1 MDLYF
6 LPMAGSFP
14 AHVACLEAGIAPA
27 LHHVARHTK
36 QLADGRDYRAIAPQG
51 IVPVISLP
59 DGSTLTETA
68 AVLQYIADQAPERRL
83 APAWGTAARYR
94 LIEWLN
100 FTSTEVHKKLLNPLF
115 GSGTP
120 AETMAWTR
128 SCAPAVLGY
137 AERWLGAREVLV
149 GAQFT
154 VADAYLGWALLIAP
168 YGGIALDE
176 YPALRA
182 YVARYQQ
189 RPSVMTALAHELPLY
204 QRERATRART
214 AGV

>member
-27 LHHVARHTK
+27 LQHVARRTK
-36 QLADGRDYRAIAPQG
+36 QLDDGRDYRAIAPQG

-68 AVLQYIADQAPERRL
+68 AVLQYIADQAPASGL
-83 APAWGTAARYR
+83 APAWGTTERYR

-100 FTSTEVHKKLLNPLF
+100 FTSTEVHKKLLNPIF
-115 GSGTP
+115 GSSTP
-120 AETMAWTR
+120 VETIAWTR
-128 SCAPAVLGY
+128 ACAPAVLAH

-154 VADAYLGWALLIAP
+154 VADAYLGWALMVAP
-168 YGGIALDE
+168 HGGIALDDV
-176 YPALRA
+176 PSLRA
-182 YVARYQQ
+182 YAARYQQ
-189 RPSVMTALAHELPLY
+189 RPSVLKALAHELPLY
-204 QRERATRART
+204 QRERAKR
-214 AGV
+214 